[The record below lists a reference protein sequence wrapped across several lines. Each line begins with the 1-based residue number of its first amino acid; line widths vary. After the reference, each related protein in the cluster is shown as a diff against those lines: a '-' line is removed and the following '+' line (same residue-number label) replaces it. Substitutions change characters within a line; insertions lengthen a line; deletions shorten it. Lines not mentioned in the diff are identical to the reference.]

1 MEILKETET
10 SENHGD
16 VVRALDARLAS
27 RGLQG
32 TLPLNRR
39 SAEFSHLKGYFRH
52 ADGGHSR
59 SSDLFAEDTTP

>member
-10 SENHGD
+10 SENRGD
-16 VVRALDARLAS
+16 VVRALDAKLAS

-39 SAEFSHLKGYFRH
+39 SAEFSHLKRYFRH
-52 ADGGHSR
+52 ADGAHSDATNR
-59 SSDLFAEDTTP
+59 HNESYLM